1 MSTSLDLPR
10 ILMIDD
16 EPDLPQI
23 VENLLVDICTV
34 EGHPTGELGIE
45 AAARKVFP
53 VAIVDL
59 QIKSPQ
65 GAKVLQ
71 GIEIMESIRRSSPF
85 TQIIILTANASME
98 SAISAV
104 NQGAF
109 QYLVKPFL
117 RAPLRKTIS
126 DALKAYEAAL
136 LADERLSLTNGHFQ
150 SFGLTPRLADIAEG
164 ILDGQTNEEIAKKL
178 KIADRTVE
186 KHVERLLAHFGIHS
200 RFLLESK
207 LIKMLRQLRKS
218 DSWSFTRGEY
228 QRSESDSDA

>member
-34 EGHPTGELGIE
+34 EGYPTGELGIE
-45 AAARKVFP
+45 AAARKIFP

-65 GAKVLQ
+65 GSQVLQ

-126 DALKAYEAAL
+126 EALKAYEAAL

-164 ILDGQTNEEIAKKL
+164 ILDGQTNEEIAKRL

-228 QRSESDSDA
+228 QRSEPDGDV

>member
-34 EGHPTGELGIE
+34 EGYPTGELGLE
-45 AAARKVFP
+45 AASKKIFP

-65 GAKVLQ
+65 GASVLQ
-71 GIEIMESIRRSSPF
+71 GIEIMESLRRSSPF
-85 TQIIILTANASME
+85 TQIIILTANASMD
-98 SAISAV
+98 SAIAAV

-126 DALKAYEAAL
+126 ESLKAYEAAL
-136 LADERLSLTNGHFQ
+136 LSDERLSLTNGHFQ
-150 SFGLTPRLADIAEG
+150 SFGLTPRLADIAGG

-178 KIADRTVE
+178 NIADRTVE

-207 LIKMLRQLRKS
+207 LIKMLRELRKS
-218 DSWSFTRGEY
+218 NTWSY
-228 QRSESDSDA
+228 PRSDYLRDEQGSDR

>member
-34 EGHPTGELGIE
+34 EGHPTGELGLE
-45 AAARKVFP
+45 AAARKIFP

-65 GAKVLQ
+65 GTRVLQ
-71 GIEIMESIRRSSPF
+71 GIEIMESLRKISPF

-98 SAISAV
+98 SAITAV
-104 NQGAF
+104 NQGAH

-117 RAPLRKTIS
+117 RAPLRKAIS

-164 ILDGQTNEEIAKKL
+164 ILDGQTNEEIARKL
-178 KIADRTVE
+178 NIADRTVE

-207 LIKMLRQLRKS
+207 LIKMLRQLRQS
-218 DSWSFTRGEY
+218 NSWSLTRTDILRDE
-228 QRSESDSDA
+228 RENDA